1 MGLAPTTSTTATLAL
16 GDALAMALVVR
27 KGFTKQ
33 DFGVFHPGGK
43 LGRQLSRVNEL
54 MHPLSAVPTVTP
66 EQSMADVILAIPS
79 GRFGCCGV
87 IGPDGALLGIITD
100 GDLRRHMAPDLLGQA
115 AQEVMTAGPKTIDA
129 DALAAEALGYM
140 NRERITGIFVTEA
153 DRPVGFIHVHDLLQA
168 GIM

>member
-1 MGLAPTTSTTATLAL
+1 M
-16 GDALAMALVVR
+16 VV
-27 KGFTKQ
+27 
-33 DFGVFHPGGK
+33 
-43 LGRQLSRVNEL
+43 QLKI
-54 MHPLSAVPTVTP
+54 P
-66 EQSMADVILAIPS
+66 EDIRCVLIVRDHDQ
-79 GRFGCCGV
+79 
-87 IGPDGALLGIITD
+87 IGTLLGIITD

-115 AQEVMTAGPKTIDA
+115 ARAVMTAGPKTIDA

>member
-1 MGLAPTTSTTATLAL
+1 M
-16 GDALAMALVVR
+16 VR

-87 IGPDGALLGIITD
+87 ISPDGALQGIITD

-129 DALAAEALGYM
+129 DALAAEALGFM